1 MSKRPSQHRAK
12 ALRAPARSRLGTSLI
27 PEARPQ
33 RPARLQMHLGRRR
46 HFARGICC
54 TISTNL
60 LLDMHREDS
69 APLCEASLQGAFRVN
84 LQQQTRLQRL
94 RPSGGDRDG
103 CRTSARRA
111 LQALSRR
118 RVSLINILP
127 YLDPGVGRHKT
138 ARATLHTSGK
148 KATNGGPL
156 PYLPSNIFLAPQG
169 KISRRSK
176 ENDFYHRN
184 WGKGAACA
192 NFSRVYSP
200 PLLSSANQDI
210 GVHQR

>member
-69 APLCEASLQGAFRVN
+69 APLCKA
-84 LQQQTRLQRL
+84 
-94 RPSGGDRDG
+94 
-103 CRTSARRA
+103 
-111 LQALSRR
+111 SRR
-118 RVSLINILP
+118 MLLESTCSSRQGSSASGPVVGTVMGAGQARGGLCRRCRGAAARFAIRKGDHTKMCVYRSYLGSRSRTQPVSL
-127 YLDPGVGRHKT
+127 
-138 ARATLHTSGK
+138 
-148 KATNGGPL
+148 
-156 PYLPSNIFLAPQG
+156 
-169 KISRRSK
+169 
-176 ENDFYHRN
+176 
-184 WGKGAACA
+184 
-192 NFSRVYSP
+192 
-200 PLLSSANQDI
+200 
-210 GVHQR
+210 